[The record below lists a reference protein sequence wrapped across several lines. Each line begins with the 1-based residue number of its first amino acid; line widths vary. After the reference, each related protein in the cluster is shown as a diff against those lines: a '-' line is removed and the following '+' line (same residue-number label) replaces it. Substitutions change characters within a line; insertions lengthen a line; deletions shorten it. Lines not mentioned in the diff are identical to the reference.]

1 MIINYI
7 DTIAKLEKKEGKLA
21 SMIGILGLLI
31 MVLIGLGIVMFGL
44 HIMSQAG
51 IKLLEAF
58 NDMLFK

>member
-7 DTIAKLEKKEGKLA
+7 NTIAKLEKKEGKLA

-31 MVLIGLGIVMFGL
+31 MVLIGLGIAMFGL

>member
-1 MIINYI
+1 
-7 DTIAKLEKKEGKLA
+7 
-21 SMIGILGLLI
+21 MIGILGLLI
-31 MVLIGLGIVMFGL
+31 MVLIGLGIAMFGL